1 MKGGKTMGD
10 IFSVINDFFVN
21 FKSISISDI
30 IDIAIMAFLIY
41 KFIDLLQLANSKK
54 VIRGVGVIVVSLWL
68 STLFHLYT
76 VNFLLNRVLEWGVLT
91 LVVLFQPELRK
102 LLEQVGSSNLSAV
115 FSSRQSTPDDLEKA
129 ITQTVEAYA
138 SLSESKTGALI
149 VF

>member
-1 MKGGKTMGD
+1 MGD

-68 STLFHLYT
+68 H
-76 VNFLLNRVLEWGVLT
+76 
-91 LVVLFQPELRK
+91 
-102 LLEQVGSSNLSAV
+102 AV
-115 FSSRQSTPDDLEKA
+115 SLIYGEFSSEQGTGMGCFDFSCSLPAGVEKA
-129 ITQTVEAYA
+129 IGA
-138 SLSESKTGALI
+138 SGQQ
-149 VF
+149 